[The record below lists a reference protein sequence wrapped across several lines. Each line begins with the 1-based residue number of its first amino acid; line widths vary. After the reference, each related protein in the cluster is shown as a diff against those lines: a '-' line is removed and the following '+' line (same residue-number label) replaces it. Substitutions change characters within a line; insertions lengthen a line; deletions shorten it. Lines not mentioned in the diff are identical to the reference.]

1 MNTKSFPFGLV
12 KSSILLLVIAALF
25 VSSCKKDGSDTDYLG
40 GDWDLALTKV
50 GTKTSLYPKLGTY
63 NFPTFEAVITSNNQ
77 GVVSYKIK
85 IDPDLTGHPDSAFLK
100 LILDAVKDNRLIS
113 YDSEGLLDIGV
124 QFKITSKG
132 YQILSQN
139 GKPQT
144 IIRYDDPVGTAYE
157 FDNVYSD
164 TKVKGTITEKT
175 GEDDWPFSFFYIK
188 TTKVE
193 FKYPE
198 SFPLVDKVIIRANHK
213 FGLVYFEV
221 VFKNSQSAKVD
232 LIPWHML

>member
-1 MNTKSFPFGLV
+1 MKTQYSQVRNMGKLALV
-12 KSSILLLVIAALF
+12 LVFAFLTIA
-25 VSSCKKDGSDTDYLG
+25 SCKKDSNDTDFLG
-40 GDWDLALTKV
+40 GDWDLALTEV
-50 GTKTSLYPKLGTY
+50 GTKTSLYPTLGTY
-63 NFPTFEAVITSNNQ
+63 TFPTFEAVLTSNNQ
-77 GVVSYKIK
+77 GIVTYKIK
-85 IDPDLTGHPDSAFLK
+85 VDPDLTGHPDSAFLK

-113 YDSEGLLDIGV
+113 YDSEGLMDIGV
-124 QFKITSKG
+124 QFKITSAG

-144 IIRYDDPVGTAYE
+144 IIRYDDPVGTKYA

-164 TKVKGTITEKT
+164 TKISGEITEKT
-175 GEDDWPFSFFYIK
+175 GTDDWPFSFFYIK

-193 FKYPE
+193 FQYPDD
-198 SFPLVDKVIIRANHK
+198 FPLVDKVIMRANHK

-221 VFKNSQSAKVD
+221 VFKNGQSADID